1 VDSGISE
8 RTAAVA
14 SDALPETAF
23 TAVKIVVAG
32 GFGVGKTTLVGTVSE
47 ITPLSTE
54 DEMTSVGA
62 GVDDLLGVEEKT
74 TTTVAFDFGRITLDP
89 ELVLY
94 LFGAPGQKRF
104 WFFWDTLFTGALGG
118 VVLIDTRRIGDSF
131 AAVDRLEA
139 AGIPFV
145 VALNVFAPLTHTEEQ
160 VRAALDLGADIPV
173 VVCDARSPESG
184 KKVLIT
190 LVEYLQALYTPVWE
204 SSS

>member
-1 VDSGISE
+1 MDSGISE
-8 RTAAVA
+8 RTAADA
-14 SDALPETAF
+14 SHALPETAF

-32 GFGVGKTTLVGTVSE
+32 GFGVGKTTLVGAVSE
-47 ITPLSTE
+47 ITPLTTE
-54 DEMTSVGA
+54 DEMTSASA
-62 GVDDLLGVEEKT
+62 GVDDLFGVEAKT
-74 TTTVAFDFGRITLDP
+74 TTTVAFDFGRITLDS

-104 WFFWDTLFTGALGG
+104 WFFWDTLFAGALGG
-118 VVLIDTRRIGDSF
+118 VALVDVRRVNDSF
-131 AAVDRLEA
+131 AAIDRLEA

-145 VALNVFAPLTHTEEQ
+145 VALNAFTAPTHTEEQ
-160 VRAALDLGADIPV
+160 VRAALDLGADVPV

-184 KKVLIT
+184 KRVLIT